1 MGEARTTLEAAGLP
15 PLPDQKL
22 AARDMMGGGM
32 RRSVVWRH
40 GFVEA
45 ARAHAF
51 SIDGMVLVS
60 SLACSWFGPLGLDY
74 GQRGSSSLLLF
85 DASPSCWRGSLERPD
100 PLGGGRRHEGLLV
113 YIGK

>member
-32 RRSVVWRH
+32 RRSVVWRR

-60 SLACSWFGPLGLDY
+60 SLFGPLGVDY
-74 GQRGSSSLLLF
+74 GHRGSSSLLLF
-85 DASPSCWRGSLERPD
+85 DASPSCWRGSSERPD